1 MFRVIAIQTLE
12 SSAERYLIPENAT
25 REQRFEIDL
34 RKARRASVMKVLN
47 ENGWYWL
54 SQGYRIEG
62 EQLIATGKG
71 LADDFYS
78 GGGPYISISAIVGEN
93 GMGKSSLLELFFRL
107 INNVSYAMRD
117 ALEVQKYALHFVR
130 DIYARV
136 WMQDDEG
143 IYYIEQKDN
152 NVRIHWQD
160 GQTEDFEY
168 DFDSAEH
175 AIDAEADR
183 ERLRKLFYTIVVN
196 YSQYAYNTN
205 DYRAEWDMGDTG
217 GESQD
222 TLCWLSGLFH
232 KNDGYQTPIVLN
244 PFRESGNININQ
256 ERDLTQTRLY
266 YLVLND
272 ASPLKQIL
280 RKKEAK
286 AFIFDVDN
294 DLNPMPG
301 KRYYSHRVV
310 KQMAQ
315 MRLLK
320 SNRDYK
326 TVNDIGRRI
335 TAAWG
340 HVLGYEIE
348 SRKRGDDY
356 WQRMDDVRTI
366 NYIVYKTLK
375 VSRNYAQYYDYHDC
389 FDDANK
395 VLEYVGKL
403 NKDTSHITLKIR
415 RCLAYL
421 YYHHYNT
428 GNVVNGQVEGNTMT
442 VNDYKA
448 AIDRCFET
456 VDEILTRL
464 IQERYTT
471 YYYGEVVEP
480 HIWQE
485 EELMPAPSFKTD
497 ILIEGEDGQNVRFS
511 SLSSGEKQMIY
522 SISSV
527 LYQLRNI
534 NSVWDKPN
542 DDNVVYKNVCLVFDE
557 IELYA
562 HPKYQL
568 KLIRLLVDSI
578 KSLGMLHVLNV
589 NIIMATHS
597 PFVLSDIAKQNV
609 LYLEDGEDVGRK
621 IKFSPF
627 AANVNDTLHQSFFL
641 NEGFL
646 GAFVSEKIR
655 TLCDYLE
662 GKEQHDN
669 WNEDKAERFISEVG
683 DPLIKQQLM
692 ALYVEKR
699 FGDNGLAELDWL
711 KERVRELEGRHAQD

>member
-1 MFRVIAIQTLE
+1 MFTIIAIQTLPVPHG
-12 SSAERYLIPENAT
+12 RYQIPENAT
-25 REQRFEIDL
+25 KEQRFEIDL
-34 RKARRASVMKVLN
+34 RNARRSSVMKVLHEN
-47 ENGWYWL
+47 EWYWL
-54 SQGYRIEG
+54 ARGFKRIDGDRLVATEEG
-62 EQLIATGKG
+62 LSA
-71 LADDFYS
+71 DFYS
-78 GGGPYISISAIVGEN
+78 ESGPYISISAIVGEN

-107 INNVSYAMRD
+107 INNASYALRD

-136 WMQDDEG
+136 WVQDDDG
-143 IYYIEQKDN
+143 IYYIEQIDSVIK
-152 NVRIHWQD
+152 IHWQD
-160 GQTEDFEY
+160 GQAEDYHY
-168 DFDSAEH
+168 DLDDTYHF
-175 AIDAEADR
+175 IDKKADR
-183 ERLRKLFYTIVVN
+183 SRLSKLFYTIVVN

-205 DYRAEWDMGDTG
+205 DYRAEWDDGDTG
-217 GESQD
+217 GESQE

-286 AFIFDVDN
+286 AFIFDIDN
-294 DLNPMPG
+294 DLNPIPG
-301 KRYYSHRVV
+301 KRYYSHKVV
-310 KQMAQ
+310 KQMSQ

-320 SNRDYK
+320 GSRDYK

-348 SRKRGDDY
+348 TRKGDKY
-356 WQRMDDVRTI
+356 WQNMDDVRTI

-375 VSRNYAQYYDYHDC
+375 ISRNYAQYFDYHDC
-389 FDDANK
+389 FGDTDE
-395 VLEYVGKL
+395 VLEYVGEL
-403 NKDTSHITLKIR
+403 NKDTSHITLKLR
-415 RCLAYL
+415 RCLAFL
-421 YYHHYNT
+421 YYHHYST
-428 GNVVNGQVEGNTMT
+428 GNSINGRVEGNTMT
-442 VNDYKA
+442 VNEYKE
-448 AIDRCFET
+448 AIDCCIQGE
-456 VDEILTRL
+456 DNILTRL
-464 IQERYTT
+464 IQERPTI
-471 YYYGEVVEP
+471 YYYKGPIEP
-480 HIWQE
+480 HLWQE

-522 SISSV
+522 SVSSV

-542 DDNVVYKNVCLVFDE
+542 ENNVVYKNVCLVFDE

-568 KLIRLLVDSI
+568 KLIKLLIDSI
-578 KSLGMLHVLNV
+578 RSLGMMHVLNV

-597 PFVLSDIAKQNV
+597 PFVLSDIVKQTV
-609 LYLEDGEDVGRK
+609 LYLEDGKDVGEK
-621 IKFSPF
+621 IHFSPF

-662 GKEQHDN
+662 GKEQFDN
-669 WNEDKAERFISEVG
+669 WNDENAKKFIEEVG
-683 DPLIKQQLM
+683 DPLIKQQLL
-692 ALYVEKR
+692 ALYTKMW
-699 FGDNGLAELDWL
+699 FCNDKHAEINWL
-711 KERVRELEGRHAQD
+711 KERIIELEERHAKN